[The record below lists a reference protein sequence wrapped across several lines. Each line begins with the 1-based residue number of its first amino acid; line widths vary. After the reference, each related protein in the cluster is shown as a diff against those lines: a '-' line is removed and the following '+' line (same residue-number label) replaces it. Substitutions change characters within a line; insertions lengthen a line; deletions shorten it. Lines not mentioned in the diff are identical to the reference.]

1 MRIILQT
8 ENGTLV
14 VVIVWKLD
22 LQLPMQPLPILTIA
36 VSSNPSHGEVYLDTT
51 LCVVSD
57 LRQVAGFLR
66 IVRFPPIIKV
76 TATI

>member
-36 VSSNPSHGEVYLDTT
+36 VSSNPSHGEVYSILLYVLSVTCDRS
-51 LCVVSD
+51 VVFS
-57 LRQVAGFLR
+57 G
-66 IVRFPPIIKV
+66 
-76 TATI
+76 